1 MYLKSRIGSLQ
12 KSKERRINLLIRR
25 RLEDL
30 TQTNT
35 LSAIDNV
42 FFQSMSK
49 HDFEEHYEYLK
60 EHKLIN
66 AASFEDT
73 VWFFPDPHKDR
84 DVTFNFNLE
93 VFKELNLA
101 LKGYVLLKRVS
112 GRAVSSCHNMLQTL
126 KYSAL
131 ASNGFKDIVNL
142 ETYLLQQTP
151 LVAYENALII
161 KNFFLFYNHN
171 KASEINNV
179 CNSIPKPNRRNRDLP
194 DYKDILIFD
203 EHIIDFFSYISYGE
217 EHVRFFP
224 VYIWWKLTNVIPM
237 RVIEF
242 LTLRKNCI
250 EQRNDGTYWI
260 NIPREKKQVDSPFKI
275 DVTDTLE
282 INYEMYSIINKYIGT
297 LESLNIHS
305 EYLIPFDAY
314 VRYLIRPYQTIQ
326 QRKGKQNRLI
336 DKYLQ
341 RLIDDFY
348 NEIIQDESVEKI
360 TCGDTRHF
368 AIMNM
373 FLQGFNMLSIARMA
387 GHDTLGVQQ
396 NYYSHIDHYIQS
408 QVYLMAQEKS
418 KGAFK
423 KNIGAPLIG
432 KTRELIDR
440 GKIYEYEDLL
450 YFRSTNYGFCSYQK
464 ADFPEGCAEDCRVC
478 PNYIFKPPVNEIEMG
493 IRWLKDY
500 SEILTQKVRETTE
513 FMLTISKH
521 MYYDLKNLS
530 HQKTGQDQLNAAS
543 QRLVQ
548 MMDHLSVVNST
559 LLENHYEK

>member
-1 MYLKSRIGSLQ
+1 MQ
-12 KSKERRINLLIRR
+12 KNKEWRINLLIRR
-25 RLEDL
+25 RLGDL
-30 TQTNT
+30 NETNT
-35 LSAIDNV
+35 LNAIENV
-42 FFQSMSK
+42 FFQNMSK
-49 HDFEEHYEYLK
+49 HNFEEHYDHLK
-60 EHKLIN
+60 EHKLIR
-66 AASFEDT
+66 AESFEDT
-73 VWFFPDPHKDR
+73 VWLLPDSHKDR
-84 DVTFNFNLE
+84 DVIFHFNLE

-101 LKGYVLLKRVS
+101 IKGYVLLKRVS

-131 ASNGFKDIVNL
+131 ASNGFKHIANL

-151 LVAYENALII
+151 LVAYENAWII
-161 KNFFLFYNHN
+161 KNFFLFYNHD

-179 CNSIPKPNRRNRDLP
+179 CNSIPKPTRRNRDLP
-194 DYKDILIFD
+194 NYKDILTFD
-203 EHIIDFFSYISYGE
+203 EHIIDFFSYISYGD

-250 EQRNDGTYWI
+250 EQKDNETYWI
-260 NIPREKKQVDSPFKI
+260 NIPREKKQADSPFKV

-282 INYEMYSIINKYIGT
+282 INHEMYSIINKYICT
-297 LESLNIHS
+297 LENLNIHS

-348 NEIIQDESVEKI
+348 KEIIQDESVDKI

-396 NYYSHIDHYIQS
+396 NYYSHIDHYLQS

-418 KGAFK
+418 KVTFK
-423 KNIGAPLIG
+423 KNIGAPLLG

-450 YFRSTNYGFCSYQK
+450 NFHSTTYGFCSYQE
-464 ADFPEGCAEDCRVC
+464 ADFPDGCAEDCRVC
-478 PNYIFKPPVNEIEMG
+478 PKYIFKPPVNEIEMG

-500 SEILTQKVRETTE
+500 SDLLTQKVRETTE

-559 LLENHYEK
+559 LLENHYEKQ

>member
-1 MYLKSRIGSLQ
+1 MYLKLKIGSLQ
-12 KSKERRINLLIRR
+12 KNKERRIHLLIRR
-25 RLEDL
+25 RLGDL

-35 LSAIDNV
+35 LSAIENV
-42 FFQSMSK
+42 FFQNMSK
-49 HDFEEHYEYLK
+49 DDFEEHFEYLK
-60 EHKLIN
+60 KHKFIT
-66 AASFEDT
+66 ATSFEDT
-73 VWFFPDPHKDR
+73 VWFFPDAGKDR
-84 DVTFNFNLE
+84 DIFFNFNLE

-101 LKGYVLLKRVS
+101 LKGFILLKRTS
-112 GRAVSSCHNMLQTL
+112 GRAVSSCHNMLQAL
-126 KYSAL
+126 KHSAL
-131 ASNGFKDIVNL
+131 ASNGFKDISNL
-142 ETYLLQQTP
+142 ETHLLQQTP
-151 LVAYENALII
+151 LVAYGHALII
-161 KNFFLFYNHN
+161 KNFFLFYNHD
-171 KASEINNV
+171 KTSEINNV
-179 CNSIPKPNRRNRDLP
+179 CNSIPKPARRNRGLP
-194 DYKDILIFD
+194 DYKDILTFD
-203 EHIIDFFSYISYGE
+203 EHIIDFFSYISYEE

-224 VYIWWKLTNVIPM
+224 VYIWWKLTNVIPI

-250 EQRNDGTYWI
+250 EQKNDGTYWI
-260 NIPREKKQVDSPFKI
+260 NIPREKKQADSPFKI
-275 DVTDTLE
+275 DVTDRLE
-282 INYEMYSIINKYIGT
+282 INYEMYSIINKYIGI
-297 LESLNIHS
+297 LESLHIHS

-314 VRYLIRPYQTIQ
+314 VRYVIRPYQTIQ

-450 YFRSTNYGFCSYQK
+450 NFRSTNYGFCSYQK